1 MLNVNIQWNHGD
13 SKCLWTEQIFR
24 AMLDSCVF
32 FIGVYDVCINV
43 KHKKG
48 YVCVMNI

>member
-1 MLNVNIQWNHGD
+1 MPMDGTNISSNVRQL
-13 SKCLWTEQIFR
+13 C
-24 AMLDSCVF
+24 F